1 MARFFAVGLLME
13 TQKPTSLRGKYSNA
27 ERQHRRS
34 KQLVAETT
42 GTPSPFG
49 DVGQPLGEAQ
59 TPSG

>member
-1 MARFFAVGLLME
+1 ME
-13 TQKPTSLRGKYSNA
+13 TPKPTSLGGKHSNA
-27 ERQHRRS
+27 GRGTRRS

-49 DVGQPLGEAQ
+49 DEGQPLGEAQ